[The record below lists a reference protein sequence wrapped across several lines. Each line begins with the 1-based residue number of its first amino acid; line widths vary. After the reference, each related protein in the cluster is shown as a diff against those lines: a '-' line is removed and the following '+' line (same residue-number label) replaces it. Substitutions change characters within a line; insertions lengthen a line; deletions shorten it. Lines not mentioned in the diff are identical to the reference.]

1 MFRIR
6 IDFGRQF
13 VELLTFLKFKVV
25 LPVVLGRSI
34 HAMRFDS
41 NMIGHYLRVLKGRL
55 NRFWI
60 SFSMR
65 QLVYDGVRTVY
76 DGITTIPGPTA
87 CMPVVQ
93 REITLLLCT
102 MGQEIRPVYTAGRLW
117 CLQIS
122 SWFPNAITG
131 CPGLYFSKHIY
142 VAFSYARPRTFPN
155 VSGLWRVVF
164 EIESMCVCTCKR
176 KNVHPHGCYKQIPCV
191 EVLRILCCPVDV
203 S

>member
-1 MFRIR
+1 MRRNVMFRIR

-93 REITLLLCT
+93 GKSRYYYVPWDKKSDRYIL
-102 MGQEIRPVYTAGRLW
+102 QEDCG
-117 CLQIS
+117 
-122 SWFPNAITG
+122 
-131 CPGLYFSKHIY
+131 
-142 VAFSYARPRTFPN
+142 
-155 VSGLWRVVF
+155 VF
-164 EIESMCVCTCKR
+164 R
-176 KNVHPHGCYKQIPCV
+176 YRHGSLMP
-191 EVLRILCCPVDV
+191 
-203 S
+203 